1 MVRCSGTYIPLMR
14 DESMILYMLC
24 GRKSTNSEFVTIFL
38 YEFLIHYHDDCEYKL
53 KSRMFKKEEVVGVS
67 RIDYSESG
75 RVLLDPR
82 MTKGCWVARQVVLP
96 SNFLVVSRPI

>member
-1 MVRCSGTYIPLMR
+1 
-14 DESMILYMLC
+14 MILCMLC
-24 GRKSTNSEFVTIFL
+24 GRSVTIFL

-96 SNFLVVSRPI
+96 SNFLVVSRPIIFISQ